1 MIILMRGQFI
11 IIVIVLAAVTIILM
25 TTVAVPN
32 IVMAALLQNTNSSSV
47 TYVGDAK
54 IVNVTFVDENRY
66 TAKVIPSA

>member
-1 MIILMRGQFI
+1 MIILMRGQF

-54 IVNVTFVDENRY
+54 IVNVTFVDENTY